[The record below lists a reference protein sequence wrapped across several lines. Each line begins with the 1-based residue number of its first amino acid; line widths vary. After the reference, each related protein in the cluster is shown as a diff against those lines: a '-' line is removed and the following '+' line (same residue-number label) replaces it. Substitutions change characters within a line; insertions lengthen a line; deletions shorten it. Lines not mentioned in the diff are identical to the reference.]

1 MSENEQDNCNPGEG
15 IDWEEMDLP
24 SILGAAQSGVPGA
37 KALLEKWE
45 KELALPIID
54 TVSSKVSAPS
64 PVIEWIEE

>member
-1 MSENEQDNCNPGEG
+1 MNEEDNCNPGEG

-24 SILGAAQSGVPGA
+24 SILGAAQSGVSGA

-54 TVSSKVSAPS
+54 TVSGKAPVPS

>member
-1 MSENEQDNCNPGEG
+1 MNEKDNCNPGEG

-54 TVSSKVSAPS
+54 TVSSKASVPS
-64 PVIEWIEE
+64 PEIEWIEE